1 MYGVLYLTGV
11 SRAAAS
17 PNHGCVMEIMT
28 VQMGKMNLLLAV
40 HLISTP
46 VTPHTS
52 NARITSRLSCV
63 EIIVYPKAVIANFM
77 SFCSKHFLVDP
88 PCEGVVSN
96 VILINICDKM
106 CLP

>member
-1 MYGVLYLTGV
+1 MYGVLCLAGV
-11 SRAAAS
+11 SQAAAS

-28 VQMGKMNLLLAV
+28 VQMEKMNLLLAV

-63 EIIVYPKAVIANFM
+63 EIIVYPKTIIANFM
-77 SFCSKHFLVDP
+77 SFCSDQ
-88 PCEGVVSN
+88 PCKGVVSS
-96 VILINICDKM
+96 VILINMCDKI
-106 CLP
+106 CLPWFMVD